1 MPHLDTMPSPTHHFI
16 EASASQSR
24 ADLANALVLWEK
36 KVLESPPAIHSNE
49 KITTFPWKSHSNTG
63 CWWMFHCYITLLQ
76 LVWYQQGAKIKVF
89 SNSIQFDPIHLMAV
103 NCILYMLHSLILC
116 KGMLA
121 IDPWEPDLSEGP
133 ALAKMSH
140 ENDLWGCLSLENTS
154 WTWAWHLKR
163 IGFLQIDVVC
173 MLVAWNVQW
182 KNRQFHIESLLLN
195 SSPQIFFRILPENY
209 QRPWSQKWI
218 DMVHKKLLYWP
229 VWWKLATNK
238 PNRAN
243 QTGQPTN

>member
-24 ADLANALVLWEK
+24 ADLANALVRCEK
-36 KVLESPPAIHSNE
+36 KVLESPPAIHGNG
-49 KITTFPWKSHSNTG
+49 KITTFPWKSHSNAG

-116 KGMLA
+116 KGILA

-140 ENDLWGCLSLENTS
+140 ENDLCGCLSLENTS
-154 WTWAWHLKR
+154 WAWAWNLKR
-163 IGFLQIDVVC
+163 IWLLQIDVVY
-173 MLVAWNVQW
+173 MLVAWNVQSTPSVS
-182 KNRQFHIESLLLN
+182 H
-195 SSPQIFFRILPENY
+195 
-209 QRPWSQKWI
+209 
-218 DMVHKKLLYWP
+218 
-229 VWWKLATNK
+229 WKLAS
-238 PNRAN
+238 
-243 QTGQPTN
+243 